1 MRNQSL
7 SRENVHFRFSVAGRG
22 GIFLLL
28 AALVFILEACA
39 TLESSIIEYAGAPRF
54 KRSDPDAVE
63 ILREEPK
70 QPNERL
76 GEIIIDASVEPS
88 PPISDVEQKL
98 REEAGRLGAD
108 AVVIVY
114 DSVQPSVVFVNPWWG
129 GNMRT
134 VPERQL
140 VGVAIKYQEE
150 AEEAPG

>member
-1 MRNQSL
+1 MKK
-7 SRENVHFRFSVAGRG
+7 VKWMGAA
-22 GIFLLL
+22 FLLGSVL
-28 AALVFILEACA
+28 TGCAAPQKG
-39 TLESSIIEYAGAPRF
+39 IIQDQGFLSAAGFRVIHADDAG
-54 KRSDPDAVE
+54 KRRSMHHA
-63 ILREEPK
+63 
-70 QPNERL
+70 QRL

-114 DSVQPSVVFVNPWWG
+114 DSIQPSVVFVNPWWG

-140 VGVAIKYQEE
+140 VGVAIKYQGE